1 MMSDTLLTA
10 KVVHAPYPMLSN
22 SPSPVGRFRTG
33 TGRSI
38 PLRSGR
44 HRLSPQARV
53 RRLSFLAFLV
63 CLPLI
68 VVACSTP
75 VGVKRINPRAVHRTL
90 TTSVLSADTF
100 STPTRNVLYRRD
112 LFARFENAPE
122 EALADLRA
130 EVAADRGGRD
140 DICAL
145 AELSFFYA
153 ENTGKRAYYLASKEA
168 LAFTSMGAIPTAVH
182 NMTPGTRF
190 IRTLAALPVAPGVAA
205 HSIIAVQGDGPPE
218 NGNDGIVEYQSAHI
232 DGVES
237 ELVVRS
243 AHSCQANPH
252 TINEVRRILFLQRDA
267 EARREEARAGEVSA
281 QERQAQWTR
290 RLPAWPSS
298 ARTPSTSSQGAL
310 PEEFTSWDISAHIL
324 PDCATRALHRHGFRQ
339 RECVQ

>member
-10 KVVHAPYPMLSN
+10 KVVHAPSPILSN

-75 VGVKRINPRAVHRTL
+75 VGVKRIDPRAVHRTL

-112 LFARFENAPE
+112 LF
-122 EALADLRA
+122 
-130 EVAADRGGRD
+130 RG
-140 DICAL
+140 A
-145 AELSFFYA
+145 
-153 ENTGKRAYYLASKEA
+153 
-168 LAFTSMGAIPTAVH
+168 AFTSMGAIPTAVH

-190 IRTLAALPVAPGVAA
+190 IRTLAVLPVAPGVAA
-205 HSIIAVQGDGPPE
+205 
-218 NGNDGIVEYQSAHI
+218 
-232 DGVES
+232 
-237 ELVVRS
+237 
-243 AHSCQANPH
+243 
-252 TINEVRRILFLQRDA
+252 TVRRQGGTGA
-267 EARREEARAGEVSA
+267 ARRIVDTRCPHGRGRRREPEKSRPRKDRHNGHEDCRRGRHPHAH
-281 QERQAQWTR
+281 QAPHPR
-290 RLPAWPSS
+290 GRCL
-298 ARTPSTSSQGAL
+298 R
-310 PEEFTSWDISAHIL
+310 IL
-324 PDCATRALHRHGFRQ
+324 RVGI
-339 RECVQ
+339 